1 MARTRLYPPSVDPG
15 FPELPETPSGWRQTT
30 FGEVL
35 EVVER
40 PVKLDPDTTYRLVNA
55 KRNRGG
61 ITPRNELPGR
71 EILTRT
77 QFEAKAGDFL
87 ISRRQIIHG
96 ACGVVPDDLDGA
108 VVSNEYSTL
117 RPRPAL
123 ALDFLRHYSHTPYFQ
138 RTCFHSSHGVDVEK
152 MIFKIGEWLVRRIDL
167 PPLQEQLKIAAILSS
182 LDDAIHST
190 RKVIDQLHVV
200 RRALMSELLTRGTT
214 SRRDFKSLDAPWR
227 LGRVEPGLQEIP
239 KDWFLVPLSTL
250 ARLESGHTPSR
261 RQPEYWKGDVPWISL
276 HDSRAL
282 DAPELHHTAQTIGP
296 LGIANSS
303 ARLLPAGTVV
313 FSRTATVGK
322 CTIMGREMST
332 SQDFANYVCGDR
344 LHNRY
349 LMHVFRHM
357 QPEWERVMAGSTH
370 QTIYMPVFRDLQVL
384 LPPLDEQRDIAAR
397 ADALDA
403 RLQSEECLVPALS
416 GVKSALMCVLLT
428 GELRVKPDE
437 EAA

>member
-15 FPELPETPSGWRQTT
+15 FPELPETPPGWRQTT

-40 PVKLDPDTTYRLVNA
+40 PVKLAPDKTYRLVNA
-55 KRNRGG
+55 KRSRGG
-61 ITPRNELPGR
+61 ITLRSELPGR
-71 EILTRT
+71 EILTKT

-117 RPRPAL
+117 KPRPAL
-123 ALDFLRHYSHTPYFQ
+123 SLDFLRHYSHTPYFQ

-167 PPLQEQLKIAAILSS
+167 PPLQEQLKIASLLSS
-182 LDDAIHST
+182 VDDALQST
-190 RKVIDQLHVV
+190 RNVIGQLIVV
-200 RRALMSELLTRGTT
+200 RRALMSDLLTRGTP
-214 SRRDFKSLDAPWR
+214 SRRAFKRLDEPWR
-227 LGRVEPGLQEIP
+227 LGRVEAGLQEIP
-239 KDWFLVPLSTL
+239 EDWFLVPLSTL

-261 RQPEYWKGDVPWISL
+261 RHPEYWQGDIPWISL
-276 HDSRAL
+276 HDSKAL

-296 LGIANSS
+296 LGLANSS

-322 CTIMGREMST
+322 CTTMGREMST

-349 LMHVFRHM
+349 LMHLFRHM
-357 QPEWERVMAGSTH
+357 QPEWERLMAGSTH
-370 QTIYMPVFRDLQVL
+370 QTIYMPVFRDLQIL
-384 LPPLDEQRDIAAR
+384 LPPLDDSATSPPVLMPSTPGFTRRSAWFPR
-397 ADALDA
+397 SP
-403 RLQSEECLVPALS
+403 QSSPLS
-416 GVKSALMCVLLT
+416 FPSSSREKSA
-428 GELRVKPDE
+428 
-437 EAA
+437 